1 MDKFLE
7 KYLQLSNK
15 NQNIIISLGK
25 KINNY
30 IFDNTINK
38 NIVQKIIKFINETY
52 RIKKKYYTEV
62 VYQKGNEQIK
72 NINNEIIYSIIKD
85 SDTFMG
91 EKYLLNWR
99 KYNNDN
105 IVIPSY
111 SDYDHIYNREVLEF
125 LIENLFTCKIII
137 VNDLHSIDLVFHKP
151 CAIKKVEEFIQKIDT
166 L

>member
-38 NIVQKIIKFINETY
+38 NIVKKIIKYINETY

-105 IVIPSY
+105 IVIP
-111 SDYDHIYNREVLEF
+111 
-125 LIENLFTCKIII
+125 
-137 VNDLHSIDLVFHKP
+137 
-151 CAIKKVEEFIQKIDT
+151 
-166 L
+166 